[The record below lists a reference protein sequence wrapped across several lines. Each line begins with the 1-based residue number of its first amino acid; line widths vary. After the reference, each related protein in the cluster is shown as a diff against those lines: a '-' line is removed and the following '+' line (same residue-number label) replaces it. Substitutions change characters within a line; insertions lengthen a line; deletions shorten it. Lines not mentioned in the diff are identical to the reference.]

1 MAASIGTLKPFQHS
15 IIDNVDSAMSFQS
28 LSFASSHLSSGKL
41 ISPKSLRS
49 RRFISN
55 KNAYHSRAAIIV
67 SPKAVSDSS
76 NSQTCLDPEASRSVL
91 GIILGGGAGTRLY
104 PLTKK
109 RAKPAVPLGANYRLI
124 DIPVSNCINSTISKI
139 YVLTQFNSASLNR
152 HLSRAYASNMG
163 SYKNEG
169 FVEVLAAQQSPE
181 NPDWFQGTA
190 DAVRQY
196 LWLFEE
202 HNVLEFL
209 ILAGDHLYRMDY
221 EKFILA
227 HREADADITVA
238 ALPMDEKRASS
249 FGLMKIDEEGRI
261 IEFAEKPNGE
271 QLKEMQVDTTILG
284 LDDERAKENP
294 YIASMGI
301 YVISK
306 DVMLN
311 LLRQSFPAAN
321 DFGSEVI
328 PGATSI
334 GMRVQAYL
342 FDDYWEDIGTIE
354 AFYNANLGI
363 TKKPVPDFSFYDRS
377 APIYT
382 QPRYLP
388 PSKMLDTDITD
399 SVIGEGCVI
408 KNCKIHHSVIG
419 LRSCIS
425 AGTIIEDTLLM
436 GADYYETNDDKM
448 LLYAKGSV
456 PIGIGKNCHIKRAI
470 IDKNARIGDN
480 VKIINIDNIQEV
492 AREADGYF
500 IKSGIVTVIK
510 DAVIPSASFI
520 PKEGHRTYSYQVN
533 TTILGV
539 DDDIIININN
549 IQEAA
554 WESDGYFIKSEIVTV
569 IDDAVIPS
577 GTII

>member
-1 MAASIGTLKPFQHS
+1 MASMASIGVLKVPPS
-15 IIDNVDSAMSFQS
+15 S
-28 LSFASSHLSSGKL
+28 LSLSST
-41 ISPKSLRS
+41 SSSLSNQS
-49 RRFISN
+49 RRISL
-55 KNAYHSRAAIIV
+55 KRLAFSSSSLSGDKICSEAVAAGGRRSSTSNERRPVTV
-67 SPKAVSDSS
+67 SPKAVSDSR

-124 DIPVSNCINSTISKI
+124 DIPVSNCLNSNISKI

-152 HLSRAYASNMG
+152 HLSRAYASNMAG
-163 SYKNEG
+163 YKNEG

-181 NPDWFQGTA
+181 NPNWFQGRIMKSVVSVLSCTMLDGTA

-209 ILAGDHLYRMDY
+209 VLAGDHLYRMDY
-221 EKFILA
+221 ERFIQA
-227 HREADADITVA
+227 HRETDADITVA
-238 ALPMDEKRASS
+238 ALPMDEKRATA

-261 IEFAEKPNGE
+261 IEFSEKPKGE
-271 QLKEMQVDTTILG
+271 QLKAMKVDTTILG
-284 LDDERAKENP
+284 LDDERAKEMP

-311 LLRQSFPAAN
+311 LLRDKFPGAN

-342 FDDYWEDIGTIE
+342 YDGYWEDIGTIE

-363 TKKPVPDFSFYDRS
+363 TKKPIPDFSFYDRS
-377 APIYT
+377 SPIYT

-388 PSKMLDTDITD
+388 PSKMLDADVTD

-408 KNCKIHHSVIG
+408 KNCKIHHSVVG

-425 AGTIIEDTLLM
+425 EGAIIEDTLLM
-436 GADYYETNDDKM
+436 GADYYETDADRRF
-448 LLYAKGSV
+448 LAAKGSV
-456 PIGIGKNCHIKRAI
+456 PIGIGKNSHIKRAI

-480 VKIINIDNIQEV
+480 IINSNSVQEA
-492 AREADGYF
+492 ARETDGYF

-510 DAVIPSASFI
+510 DALIP
-520 PKEGHRTYSYQVN
+520 T
-533 TTILGV
+533 
-539 DDDIIININN
+539 
-549 IQEAA
+549 
-554 WESDGYFIKSEIVTV
+554 
-569 IDDAVIPS
+569 